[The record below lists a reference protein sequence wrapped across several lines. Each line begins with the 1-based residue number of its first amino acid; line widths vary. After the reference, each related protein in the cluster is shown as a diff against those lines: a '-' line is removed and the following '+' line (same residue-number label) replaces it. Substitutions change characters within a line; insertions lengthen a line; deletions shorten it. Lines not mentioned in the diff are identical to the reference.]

1 MYLHRIT
8 PQVGVR
14 IIPIISKIHGCFSIL
29 HVSPLPGGA
38 DVGGLVPVDPSRF
51 QVLDVDERCDIRTY
65 VQKNGLI
72 FKPGRG
78 FYEFTKPEKIS
89 DKKEVVLV
97 DKVGL

>member
-1 MYLHRIT
+1 MT
-8 PQVGVR
+8 
-14 IIPIISKIHGCFSIL
+14 
-29 HVSPLPGGA
+29 
-38 DVGGLVPVDPSRF
+38 PVDPARF

-72 FKPGRG
+72 FKTGRG

-97 DKVGL
+97 DKVS